1 MQYERNYFVHYYDA
15 DLKKRALLTSLM
27 RYFEDIAILQSED
40 ASVGLDYY
48 TNNKVAWVLYKWD
61 IEILNYPRFKDTIRV
76 VTCPLAFAKFYAFRS
91 FDIYSLSGEHMVKG
105 GSMWF
110 FVDMN
115 TRRPAKIPQEVYD
128 SYQIT
133 PADTKPLEIEDPKA
147 PSGATAYKTT
157 FRVRQSDI
165 DTNSHVNN
173 IKYIEWALEAIPLE
187 TFQGYTL
194 RRIKVVY
201 KKETVYGRMIDSSA
215 SEIRQGENIIFR
227 HKISDGDVELCFI
240 ETEWQPEIR

>member
-15 DLKKRALLTSLM
+15 DLKKRALITSLM

-61 IEILNYPRFKDTIRV
+61 IEILNFPKFKDTIRV
-76 VTCPLAFAKFYAFRS
+76 VTCPMAFAKFYAFRS
-91 FDIYSLSGEHMVKG
+91 FDIYSLNGEHLVKG

-133 PADTKPLEIEDPKA
+133 PADTRPLEIQDPKA
-147 PSGATAYKTT
+147 PDEIAYSSN

-165 DTNSHVNN
+165 DTNGHVNN
-173 IKYIEWALEAIPLE
+173 IKYIEWALEALPPE
-187 TFQGYTL
+187 TFSGSIL
-194 RRIKVVY
+194 SRIKVVY
-201 KKETVYGRMIDSSA
+201 KKETMYGRMITSSA
-215 SEIRQGENIIFR
+215 SATKEGNKTTFR
-227 HKISDGDVELCFI
+227 HKITEGDVDLCFI
-240 ETEWQPEIR
+240 ETEWLEENS

>member
-1 MQYERNYFVHYYDA
+1 MKYERNYFVHYYDS
-15 DLKKRALLTSLM
+15 DLKKRALITSLM

-61 IEILNYPRFKDTIRV
+61 IEILDFPKFKDTIRV

-91 FDIYSLSGEHMVKG
+91 FDIYSLTGEHQVRG

-133 PADTKPLEIEDPKA
+133 PADTRQLEIEDPQS
-147 PSGATAYKTT
+147 PGEISYSTN

-165 DTNSHVNN
+165 DTNGHVNN
-173 IKYIEWALEAIPLE
+173 IKYIEWALEALPQEIF
-187 TFQGYTL
+187 TGYRL

-201 KKETVYGRMIDSSA
+201 KKETTYGSMITSSA
-215 SEIRQGENIIFR
+215 SSIKEDDKVKFR
-227 HKISDGDVELCFI
+227 HKISDGELDLCFI
-240 ETEWQPEIR
+240 ETEWLSEII